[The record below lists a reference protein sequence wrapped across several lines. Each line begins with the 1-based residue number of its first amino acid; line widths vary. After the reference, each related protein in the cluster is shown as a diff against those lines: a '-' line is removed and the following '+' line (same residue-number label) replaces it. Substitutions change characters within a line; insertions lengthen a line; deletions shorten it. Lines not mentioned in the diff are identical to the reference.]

1 MMGILPRMYT
11 NCSIIRS
18 LTRSDCSRNMECEE
32 LPVKFNRL
40 GYRTVALNG
49 KNTNRER
56 EAAVERLAMT
66 EEDATD
72 EMQPLG

>member
-1 MMGILPRMYT
+1 MLPGMYT

-18 LTRSDCSRNMECEE
+18 PTRSDCSRNMECEE
-32 LPVKFNRL
+32 LSAKFNRR
-40 GYRTVALNG
+40 GYRTVALSG
-49 KNTNRER
+49 KNTDCER
-56 EAAVERLAMT
+56 EAAFECLVMT

>member
-1 MMGILPRMYT
+1 MLPGMYT
-11 NCSIIRS
+11 NCSIIRL
-18 LTRSDCSRNMECEE
+18 LTRSDCSRNMEYEE
-32 LPVKFNRL
+32 LSAKFNRL
-40 GYRTVALNG
+40 GYRTVALSG

-56 EAAVERLAMT
+56 EAVFERLAMT

>member
-32 LPVKFNRL
+32 LSVKFDRL

-72 EMQPLG
+72 EIQPLD

>member
-32 LPVKFNRL
+32 LSVKFNRL
-40 GYRTVALNG
+40 GYRTVALNA